1 MAANAVSAAVGFP
14 LRYKFFS
21 LARNAAD
28 VDTYIYIYTHNDTE
42 LELAVFV
49 LVGIIGDNY
58 QKVSGDG

>member
-28 VDTYIYIYTHNDTE
+28 VDTYIYTHNDTE